1 MAPSY
6 PGAQTRSSHPAATAR
21 PPVKRRDP
29 GAHAAGAQA
38 EEEDRPPPPDEAGNK
53 AASRSPLARASGG
66 ARFVAGVVGDW
77 MSVGGLS
84 MAASVAFYTAFS
96 LAPVLVVA
104 IAVASLFFGVEAVQ
118 GRLFSGIETV
128 VGGDGAVA
136 VQAMVASAWK
146 SGGGGWAGWLS
157 LAGTAVG
164 ATATFAEL
172 NRSLN
177 LIWRVPDN
185 PHVITSLLKVRLISF
200 GLVVGIGFL
209 VVVFLIA
216 DAALAYGSRVVFGG
230 LGLVTLLHALEMAI
244 SFGFL
249 CLAFSMLHK
258 VLPDLPVRWR
268 AAVIGGVV
276 TALLFTVG
284 KQLFARYLAYV
295 GTANAFGAAG
305 SLAVLMM
312 WLFFSA
318 AVFLIGAQAAAN
330 VARRWEQAKNYTP
343 L

>member
-1 MAPSY
+1 MAPSI
-6 PGAQTRSSHPAATAR
+6 PGPSSPSSPASVR
-21 PPVKRRDP
+21 PPVARRDP
-29 GAHAAGAQA
+29 GGKPPGTHAG
-38 EEEDRPPPPDEAGNK
+38 DEAARAVGTE
-53 AASRSPLARASGG
+53 AAVPRSPLNHATGG
-66 ARFVAGVVGDW
+66 ARFVANVIGDW
-77 MSVGGLS
+77 MSAGGLS

-104 IAVASLFFGVEAVQ
+104 IAVASLFFGTEAVQ
-118 GRLFSGIETV
+118 GRLFAGIETV

-146 SGGGGWAGWLS
+146 SGGGGWTGWLS
-157 LAGTAVG
+157 LAGTAIG

-177 LIWRVPDN
+177 IIWRTPDSS
-185 PHVITSLLKVRLISF
+185 HVFTSLLKVRLVSF
-200 GLVVGIGFL
+200 GLVVGTGFL

-216 DAALAYGSRVVFGG
+216 DAALAYGSRVVFGE
-230 LGLVTLLHALEMAI
+230 LGLVALLHGLEMAI

-258 VLPDLPVRWR
+258 VLPDLPVPWR

-276 TALLFTVG
+276 TALLFTLG

-318 AVFLIGAQAAAN
+318 AVFLIGAQAAAST
-330 VARRWEQAKNYTP
+330 ARLRQQAAAAQAKNYTP